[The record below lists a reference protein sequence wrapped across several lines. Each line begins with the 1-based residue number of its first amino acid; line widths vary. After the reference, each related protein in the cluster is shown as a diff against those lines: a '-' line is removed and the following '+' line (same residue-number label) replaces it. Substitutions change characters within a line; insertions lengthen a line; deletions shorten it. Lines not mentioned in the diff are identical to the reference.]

1 MDAQLVG
8 ALLELTLKR
17 ALGRPDEK
25 LLEAITASGVSDRR
39 VGGCALGVG
48 ERDAVVLVEIE
59 AALARAIDI
68 DDEGIQRL
76 RVRVLAR
83 GLLRNDRSF
92 ANEDRRLVHRVVSGE
107 RDAALA
113 ALAGE
118 EIDPAARRKIDGLIA
133 ARVEHG
139 SDQHFPAEEVFA

>member
-25 LLEAITASGVSDRR
+25 LLEAIAASGVSDRR
-39 VGGCALGVG
+39 VGGVALGVG
-48 ERDAVVLVEIE
+48 ERDADVLVEIE
-59 AALARAIDI
+59 AALARDIDI

-76 RVRVLAR
+76 HVRVLAR

-92 ANEDRRLVHRVVSGE
+92 ANEDRRLVHRVVSSE
-107 RDAALA
+107 RDAAGA

-133 ARVEHG
+133 AREIGRAHV
-139 SDQHFPAEEVFA
+139 

>member
-1 MDAQLVG
+1 AGSRPGAGFRSPPRDADAFPDRRPGERHDPGGLIGLPGPLADRPAIEGDRRRPVGRMDAQLVG

-83 GLLRNDRSF
+83 GLLRNDR
-92 ANEDRRLVHRVVSGE
+92 
-107 RDAALA
+107 
-113 ALAGE
+113 
-118 EIDPAARRKIDGLIA
+118 
-133 ARVEHG
+133 
-139 SDQHFPAEEVFA
+139 